1 MTLALAAPI
10 LLISP
15 DGMLGTAMSRELS
28 ARGLEHDEVV
38 YPDIDLTD
46 QLSVERAIGAGTATV
61 INCAAFTDVDAAEVH
76 EAEALAV
83 NGDGVAI
90 LAARCAGVGATLV
103 HFSTDYVFDGAAT
116 APYPVTHPRDP
127 INAYGRTKAA
137 GEAHLEAS
145 AGEWLLVRTSWLYA
159 PWARNFVRTIAGLAG
174 SRSAL
179 RVVDDQ
185 RGRPTSAE
193 HLAGTTLALLERG
206 ERGTFHVTDGGE
218 CSWFDFAV
226 QIAAHV
232 NPECRVE
239 PCTSADF
246 PRPARRPGY
255 SVLELAKTE
264 ALVGPMTP
272 WSSSLAAVLER
283 LESAGG
289 VAS

>member
-1 MTLALAAPI
+1 MTDGSRITKVRGRAIPLRGNNIDTDRIIPGRYLKAVTFEGLGENVFEDERKAAA
-10 LLISP
+10 
-15 DGMLGTAMSRELS
+15 GTHPFDDPRFAGAEVLVVNRNFGSGSSREHAPQALM
-28 ARGLEHDEVV
+28 RWG
-38 YPDIDLTD
+38 IK
-46 QLSVERAIGAGTATV
+46 AIAG
-61 INCAAFTDVDAAEVH
+61 I
-76 EAEALAV
+76 
-83 NGDGVAI
+83 
-90 LAARCAGVGATLV
+90 
-103 HFSTDYVFDGAAT
+103 
-116 APYPVTHPRDP
+116 
-127 INAYGRTKAA
+127 
-137 GEAHLEAS
+137 LEAS

-174 SRSAL
+174 ARSAL